1 MLLNNHSDY
10 TSFSS
15 VSLSSLWSYQED
27 HSVESIYIAGYWL
40 LVFLVSFLC
49 ISTEPIKINVFIRR
63 FYNHILP
70 EEVNLPWW
78 LRWSRICPQYWRPV
92 FDPWIRKIPWRRK
105 WQPTLVSLPGILH
118 GWRNLASNSP
128 WHWEESDTTEW
139 LHFNQIWCLQVMHK
153 QTESLCD

>member
-1 MLLNNHSDY
+1 MLLNNHSYY

-63 FYNHILP
+63 FQNHILS
-70 EEVNLPWW
+70 EEVNLP
-78 LRWSRICPQYWRPV
+78 
-92 FDPWIRKIPWRRK
+92 
-105 WQPTLVSLPGILH
+105 
-118 GWRNLASNSP
+118 
-128 WHWEESDTTEW
+128 
-139 LHFNQIWCLQVMHK
+139 
-153 QTESLCD
+153 